1 MSQLDSNLASPPR
14 GYSVAKP
21 KTNIFTV
28 MLIIALIAMLL
39 GCLFFLLEGKLQGL
53 WLQ

>member
-1 MSQLDSNLASPPR
+1 LASPAQSW
-14 GYSVAKP
+14 SVQKP

-28 MLIIALIAMLL
+28 MLIIALVAMLM
-39 GCLFFLLEGKLQGL
+39 GCLFFALEGKAQGL